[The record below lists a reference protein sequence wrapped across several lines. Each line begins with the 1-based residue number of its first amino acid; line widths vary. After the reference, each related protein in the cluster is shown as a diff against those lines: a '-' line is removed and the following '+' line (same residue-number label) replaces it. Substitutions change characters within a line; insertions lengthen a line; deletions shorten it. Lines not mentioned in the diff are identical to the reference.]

1 MVELE
6 ISLVKAFGWSLY
18 EIDHTDIESLLPFIN
33 RFAGVSDQPVQKTR
47 TYIDQVDWF

>member
-18 EIDHTDIESLLPFIN
+18 EIDHTDIETLIPFIN
-33 RFAGVSDQPVQKTR
+33 QFVGSEIHPVTKKKV
-47 TYIDQVDWF
+47 YCDQVSWL